1 MRPELS
7 ARLCRIMR
15 GDPLPKSA
23 VTPVT
28 PVTGPS
34 RYRSK
39 PLELQALQPLQVK
52 NSKLENVVVPPETKP
67 ETELAES
74 IRDAIEERKA
84 FCAGAIPAIYLDTWA
99 RLNHQKPMR
108 VSEAEWYRTVD
119 DGGRFFDAWG
129 SDAADWGWTAGDLFD
144 VPRDGQRGGLFWFI
158 AGAAVEA
165 FGPDH
170 ARLSDGRI
178 FDRGTIGGEWAR
190 MPRGGLKKGRT

>member
-1 MRPELS
+1 MRPDLS

-52 NSKLENVVVPPETKP
+52 NSKLENAVAPPETD
-67 ETELAES
+67 LAES
-74 IRDAIEERKA
+74 IQDAIEERKA
-84 FCAGAIPAIYLDTWA
+84 FCAGAVPAIYLDAWA

-108 VSEAEWYRTVD
+108 VSEAEWYRAVD
-119 DGGRFFDAWG
+119 DGGRFFDVWG
-129 SDAADWGWTAGDLFD
+129 SLAALWGWTVAELFD
-144 VPRDGQRGGLFWFI
+144 VPRDRQRGGLIWQ
-158 AGAAVEA
+158 AEGERVEA
-165 FGPDH
+165 LGADH
-170 ARLSDGRI
+170 ARLADGR
-178 FDRGTIGGEWAR
+178 TIMRSEESQ
-190 MPRGGLKKGRT
+190 